1 MLISVFSAFAA
12 AEQTTQTETAQT
24 GGVEVPA
31 PVTGMKDDSAF
42 QGEWKM
48 AQMVM
53 GDQVIDIG
61 MALSMLG
68 ADFPM
73 TFKITAGKV
82 IAPGADG
89 KTMEENPYV
98 FEDSRLTTEDS
109 QGVSVIY
116 LLEDGRLA
124 VEMTVTA
131 MDGVKIGML
140 CDRVKA
146 AE

>member
-1 MLISVFSAFAA
+1 M
-12 AEQTTQTETAQT
+12 
-24 GGVEVPA
+24 
-31 PVTGMKDDSAF
+31 
-42 QGEWKM
+42 
-48 AQMVM
+48 
-53 GDQVIDIG
+53 
-61 MALSMLG
+61 
-68 ADFPM
+68 
-73 TFKITAGKV
+73 
-82 IAPGADG
+82 
-89 KTMEENPYV
+89 
-98 FEDSRLTTEDS
+98 TTEDS